1 MKRLS
6 AVLAGVAALAALT
19 GTQAVAATTP
29 AGPAGPVGAVITCGS
44 PGAPGFLQT
53 RACIEVTGTQVRLYG
68 TAYSTNPGWVAQN
81 VGFRLSGNAVGLP
94 PLPPI
99 TPTVLVP
106 VGGRSVGDIT
116 LTVPCGTTVN
126 AEFSVDQFGWPPS
139 TATASTV
146 VTC

>member
-19 GTQAVAATTP
+19 GTQSASAVTAPT
-29 AGPAGPVGAVITCGS
+29 GPVGAVVTCGS

-53 RACIEVTGTQVRLYG
+53 RACIEVTGNQVRLYG
-68 TAYSTNPGWVAQN
+68 HAYPTNPSWVAQN
-81 VGFRLSGNAVGLP
+81 VGFRLSGNAVSLP

-99 TPTVLVP
+99 TPNVLVP
-106 VGGRSVGDIT
+106 VGGRHVGDI
-116 LTVPCGTTVN
+116 LITVPCGTAVT

-139 TATASTV
+139 VATASTV